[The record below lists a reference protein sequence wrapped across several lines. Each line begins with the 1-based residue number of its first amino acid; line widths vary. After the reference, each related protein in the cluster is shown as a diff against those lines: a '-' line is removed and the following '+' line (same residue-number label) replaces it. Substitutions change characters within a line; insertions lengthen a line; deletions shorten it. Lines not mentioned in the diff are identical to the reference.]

1 MTRTMMT
8 TVEIQGFNVQGL
20 HIRTCNADEM
30 QPSTARIGPL
40 WRDFA
45 SEVAP
50 RMAPAAQVYGVYHR
64 YESDA
69 NGAFEVLA
77 GTDALLQP
85 SEDAVELSLC
95 EIQSGSYVVFEA
107 TGVMPQAVIDAW
119 GRIWRYFADPQ
130 CPHQRA
136 YTTDFERY
144 GTAGRIDIFIAVR
157 AL

>member
-1 MTRTMMT
+1 MT
-8 TVEIQGFNVQGL
+8 TVEIQGFNVKGL

-30 QPSTARIGPL
+30 QPSTARIGLL

-50 RMAPAAQVYGVYHR
+50 CMAPTAQVYGVYHR

-69 NGAFEVLA
+69 TGPFEVLA
-77 GTDALLQP
+77 GTDSLLHP
-85 SEDAVELSLC
+85 SEDTAELSLC
-95 EIQSGSYVVFEA
+95 EIRTGSYVVFEA
-107 TGVMPQAVIDAW
+107 TGTLSQAVIDAW
-119 GRIWRYFADPQ
+119 GRIWRYFEDPQ
-130 CPHQRA
+130 CPYQRA

-144 GTAGRIDIFIAVR
+144 GAEGRIDIFIAVR